1 MISRNSFTKEW
12 IAEKMKE
19 FPKKS
24 PELIERVIMAFALL
38 ERLQRSGLNFIFK
51 GGTSL
56 LLLLKSA
63 HRFSIDI
70 DVIVPDKPE
79 DISVYLN
86 KNTEDGVFL
95 RYDEHIRKGS
105 DIPKAHY
112 KFYYKSVLKDVEFP
126 VLLDI
131 LFEESSYL
139 ETIEI
144 PIKSM
149 FISNDGEALKVKV
162 PSINCVLGDK
172 LTAYAP
178 NTTGIRYG
186 VGKELE
192 IIKQL
197 YDVSRLFELFDN
209 INVVKNS
216 FNSIAEKELEYR
228 GLTDLEPGDVLDDI
242 FYTSCVIA
250 FRGAKDKVSFEELS
264 AGVTKIKGYIYS
276 ENFILESGVLSAS
289 KAAYL
294 AILLKCDVDNIGERY
309 SPKMDLS
316 KVIITNP
323 LFKKFNTIKKFSPEA
338 FFYWYKA
345 IELLSESDIKKL
357 LERLA

>member
-1 MISRNSFTKEW
+1 MISKNSYSREW
-12 IAEKMKE
+12 IEEKMRD

-56 LLLLKSA
+56 LLLLNSA

-70 DVIVPDKPE
+70 DIIVQAKPE

-86 KNTEDGVFL
+86 KVTEDGVFL
-95 RYDEHIRKGS
+95 RYKEHIRKGNG
-105 DIPKAHY
+105 IPKAHY

-131 LFEESSYL
+131 LFEESSYS

-149 FISNDGEALKVKV
+149 FISNEGEAIKVEV

-197 YDVSRLFELFDN
+197 YDVSRLFDLFNN
-209 INVVKNS
+209 INVVRNS
-216 FNSIAEKELEYR
+216 FYSIAEKELQYR
-228 GLTDLEPGDVLDDI
+228 GLTELEPDNVLEDV

-264 AGVTKIKGYIYS
+264 TGVTKIKGYIYS
-276 ENFILESGVLSAS
+276 ENYILESGVLSAA

-294 AILLKCDVDNIGERY
+294 SMMLKCSFENIGERY
-309 SPKMDLS
+309 SPRMDLS

-323 LFKKFNTIKKFSPEA
+323 VFKKFNTIKKFSPEA

-345 IELLSESDIKKL
+345 IELLSESDIEKL
-357 LERLA
+357 SERLA